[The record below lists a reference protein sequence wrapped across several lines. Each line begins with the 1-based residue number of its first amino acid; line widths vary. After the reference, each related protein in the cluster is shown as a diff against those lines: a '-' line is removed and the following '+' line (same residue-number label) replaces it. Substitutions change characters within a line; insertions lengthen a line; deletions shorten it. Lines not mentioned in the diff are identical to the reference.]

1 MTMTLCGTPRTMT
14 LMGVPFRHGDP
25 LSPWSYRRSLTTI
38 TLWGHPHT
46 MTLWGTLKSMRL
58 MGYPFDYNLLGV
70 PSWLWHYGV
79 PSHYDIMRNP
89 EDNEINKGKPLW
101 PWSYRGTLTTMTLRG
116 TVMTMITDCD
126 FDCDNMGVPSWLWNY
141 CVPSWQWDYG
151 RSIRPWV

>member
-1 MTMTLCGTPRTMT
+1 
-14 LMGVPFRHGDP
+14 
-25 LSPWSYRRSLTTI
+25 
-38 TLWGHPHT
+38 
-46 MTLWGTLKSMRL
+46 

-116 TVMTMITDCD
+116 TVMTLTVTLTVIIWGFPHDYETIVYPH
-126 FDCDNMGVPSWLWNY
+126 DNEIMADP
-141 CVPSWQWDYG
+141 
-151 RSIRPWV
+151 